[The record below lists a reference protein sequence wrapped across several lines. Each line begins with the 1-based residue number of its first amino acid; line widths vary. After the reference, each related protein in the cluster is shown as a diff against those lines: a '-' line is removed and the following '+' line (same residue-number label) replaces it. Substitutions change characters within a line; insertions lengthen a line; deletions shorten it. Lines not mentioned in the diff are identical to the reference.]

1 MIFHK
6 SGYKILKLIYENPG
20 IRLSELMKKAGV
32 SAATAKQRLN
42 YLINLEIIIEK
53 KIIGGKRVLL
63 KNLYPNLLSEEG
75 KNVFSLIESE
85 KKQEFFEKNKNLIS
99 PFNQLIRNLE
109 GKIRIILVFG
119 SFANQSQTKDSD
131 LDILFLVNKE
141 MSESEKKKL
150 KKEIE
155 RSFVTF
161 NHEVSPRIDN
171 LKNFKKNLDKDVYQS
186 IIKNHVV
193 VKGGLEFVGGLGGF
207 GYGNEQ
213 V

>member
-32 SAATAKQRLN
+32 SAATAKKRLN
-42 YLINLEIIIEK
+42 HLIDSEIITER

-75 KNVFSLIESE
+75 RNVFSLIESE
-85 KKQEFFEKNKNLIS
+85 KKQEFFKKNKNLIS
-99 PFNQLIRNLE
+99 PFNQLLRNIDRWI
-109 GKIRIILVFG
+109 KIILIFG

-131 LDILFLVNKE
+131 LDILFLVNKK
-141 MSESEKKKL
+141 MSENEKNEL

-161 NHEVSPRIDN
+161 NHEISPRIDN
-171 LKNFKKNLDKDVYQS
+171 LKNFKKNIDKDIYQS
-186 IIKNHVV
+186 IIKNHIV
-193 VKGGLEFVGGLGGF
+193 VKGGLEFVGVVG
-207 GYGNEQ
+207 
-213 V
+213 